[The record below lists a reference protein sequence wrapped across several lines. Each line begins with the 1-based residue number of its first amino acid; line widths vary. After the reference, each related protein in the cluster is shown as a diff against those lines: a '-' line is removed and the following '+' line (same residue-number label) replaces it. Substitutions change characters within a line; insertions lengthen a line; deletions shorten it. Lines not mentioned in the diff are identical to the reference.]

1 MESQSSDLRNTAAR
15 ITLIPMPTK
24 PFPSTLIGYLHRN
37 SVGRPARTNREDSFV
52 DRSIGVENGD
62 KISAFMVRVGGW
74 GEDLGMGWGLGEVKD
89 CGHRFGAGRGAR
101 RKSKERR

>member
-15 ITLIPMPTK
+15 ITLI

-52 DRSIGVENGD
+52 DRSVGVKNGH
-62 KISAFMVRVGGW
+62 KISGFMVGVGGW
-74 GEDLGMGWGLGEVKD
+74 GIRYGMAWGLGQAKD
-89 CGHRFGAGRGAR
+89 CGIGRRAR
-101 RKSKERR
+101 RNSKGGGK